1 MPNRIFNDNI
11 KKAVIS
17 NPKNKSLEYRRIS
30 IRRIDD
36 KVFHIEKFT
45 QTQVFQENIQAD
57 SIVDRVCRFMDDG
70 FACLDAWSDE
80 WQYSLKTSKKGKRT
94 LIKNKNKDALK
105 DFSHNRAKNYII
117 NENDVIPPLVDLG
130 IFTKDGKVV
139 RSMYDKFKQINRFVE
154 LVDDCI
160 KDNKFQ
166 TMNIVDFGCGKSYL
180 TFILYH
186 YLVNI
191 KGIDAHITGL
201 DLKKDVIKN
210 CSELAVKYDYKNLHF
225 EIGDINGFSF
235 SEPVDMVI
243 TLHACDTATDFALYN
258 AIRENC
264 KIILSVPCCQHELA
278 GQLQTDNFGII
289 SRYGIIKERFASLAT
304 DAIRANLLTACG
316 YSVQLLEFIDMV
328 HSPKNIL
335 IRAVKNNIPLKKR
348 KAALSEVEQLMNE
361 YSFNPTLYK
370 LLSEDNINELFK
382 SL

>member
-1 MPNRIFNDNI
+1 MPERIFKDNI

-17 NPKNKSLEYRRIS
+17 NPRNSSTEYRKIS
-30 IRRIDD
+30 VKRTDD
-36 KVFHIEKFT
+36 NLFHIEKFT
-45 QTQVFQENIQAD
+45 KTQVFQENIPAD
-57 SIVDRVCRFMDDG
+57 SICDRVCRFLDDG

-80 WQYSLKTSKKGKRT
+80 WQYALKISKKGKRT
-94 LIKNKNKDALK
+94 LIKNKNNEALK

-117 NENDVIPPLVDLG
+117 NENDIVPPLVDLG

-139 RSMYDKFKQINRFVE
+139 NSMYDKFKQINRFTE

-160 KDNKFQ
+160 KSGNFQ
-166 TMNIVDFGCGKSYL
+166 KMNIADFGCGKSYL

-201 DLKKDVIKN
+201 DLKKDVIKK
-210 CSELAVKYDYKNLHF
+210 CSELAVKYGYKNLHF
-225 EIGDINGFSF
+225 EMGDINGFSF

-278 GQLQTDNFGII
+278 HQLQTDNLGII
-289 SRYGIIKERFASLAT
+289 SRYGIIKERFSSLAT
-304 DAIRANLLTACG
+304 DAIRGNLLTACG
-316 YSVQLLEFIDMV
+316 YSVQLLEFIDMA

-335 IRAVKNNIPLKKR
+335 IRAVKNNIPTKNRKK
-348 KAALSEVEQLMNE
+348 ALAEVEQLIKE
-361 YSFNPTLYK
+361 FNFDPTLYR
-370 LLSEDNINELFK
+370 LLSEDKNELF
-382 SL
+382 